1 MDVSIILVNYNSLDY
16 LRECLQS
23 IYEWTTGISFEI
35 VVVDNAS
42 PAGDVDS
49 LKKDFAAIT
58 LIKSGTNLGFAGANN
73 LGFQHSS
80 GEYVLFLNPDTRL
93 VSAAINQ
100 IMQRLRSLPDAGIA
114 GCKLLN
120 DNLSVQ
126 TTSILSFP
134 TILNSFL
141 QMEYFR
147 LRWPSLWGIGPLF
160 SSCTEPAQVE
170 AISGACMM
178 VKRDVFEQVGMFSTD
193 YFMYSE
199 DVDLCYKTAYA
210 GLRNYYMGD
219 ATIVH
224 YGGKSA
230 PRESQTVMKTRAE
243 LRFCEKH
250 YGRLYAF
257 MFRIASAF
265 NAILRLAVIKFLHFS
280 RKGREERQRLDSA
293 YLRWRS
299 IAKTLMTR
307 PVQLPRP

>member
-1 MDVSIILVNYNSLDY
+1 MDVSIIVVNYNSLDY
-16 LRECLQS
+16 LRACLQS
-23 IYEWTTGISFEI
+23 IYAYTTGMSFEI

-42 PAGDVDS
+42 PKGDVDS
-49 LKKDFAAIT
+49 LKQEFAAIT
-58 LIKSGTNLGFAGANN
+58 LIKSGSNLGFAGANN
-73 LGFQHSS
+73 LGFRQSS
-80 GEYVLFLNPDTRL
+80 GEYILFLNPDTKL
-93 VSAAINQ
+93 VSPAINQ
-100 IMQRLRSLPDAGIA
+100 MMQRLRSLPDAGIA

-120 DNLSVQ
+120 DDLSVQ
-126 TTSILSFP
+126 TSSILNFP
-134 TILNSFL
+134 RILNSFF
-141 QMEYFR
+141 QVEYFR

-178 VKRDVFEQVGMFSTD
+178 VNRDVFERVGMFSTD

-199 DVDLCYKTAYA
+199 DVDLCYKTADA

-230 PRESQTVMKTRAE
+230 PRDSQTVMKTRAE

-250 YGRLYAF
+250 YGRLYAS
-257 MFRIASAF
+257 MFRFTSAL
-265 NAILRLAVIKFLHFS
+265 NAILRLAAIKLLHFS

-293 YLRWRS
+293 YSRWRS
-299 IAKTLMTR
+299 IATTLMTR
-307 PVQLPRP
+307 PAQLPRA